1 MENSQDANFQ
11 GKAICVVL
19 YAVSE
24 LSYEVEEGSLF
35 DRRPRERFE
44 RQLAACA
51 TTGRR
56 TLATTRSGIR
66 ELWFSFG
73 TDVEGAQCASHE
85 MTDLADQ
92 TQGLVAPDFQAVVV
106 SGTSSLLS

>member
-35 DRRPRERFE
+35 DVSSGSLPPVPR
-44 RQLAACA
+44 LAA
-51 TTGRR
+51 
-56 TLATTRSGIR
+56 
-66 ELWFSFG
+66 EL
-73 TDVEGAQCASHE
+73 
-85 MTDLADQ
+85 
-92 TQGLVAPDFQAVVV
+92 
-106 SGTSSLLS
+106 